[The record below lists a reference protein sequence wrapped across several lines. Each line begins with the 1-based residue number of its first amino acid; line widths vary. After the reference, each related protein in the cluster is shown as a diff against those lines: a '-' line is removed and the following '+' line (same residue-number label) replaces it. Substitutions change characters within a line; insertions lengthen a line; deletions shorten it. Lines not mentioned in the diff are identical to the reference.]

1 MTFNENADI
10 SGGKVSSRGGG
21 GNRGM
26 KIGGAGGGAAILIAI
41 VVFAIQQ
48 FTGVDVSNVA
58 GGLTGLQGGE
68 IDTSGDSALHCTAA
82 EANKDANCRIQ
93 GAAASLQT
101 YWAGQVKG
109 YTDPQGIVIFDQ
121 STQTGCGA
129 ASTDM
134 GPFYCPSDQT
144 IYIDP
149 AFYDQLATQFHDNAG
164 DLAQLY
170 VIGHEWG
177 HHIQNITG
185 TMKGKNLSATGAASD
200 SVRLELQADCYAGA
214 WIGDATTVK
223 DENGNTFL
231 EPVTS
236 AQIDD
241 ALKAAAAV
249 GDDHIQETVQGQAN
263 PESFTHGTSA
273 QRQKWF
279 NTGLD
284 GSPGQCQTFGIP
296 VAQLG

>member
-10 SGGKVSSRGGG
+10 SSGKTSRRAG
-21 GNRGM
+21 RGM
-26 KIGGAGGGAAILIAI
+26 KVGGGAGGGAIIIAI
-41 VVFAIQQ
+41 IVLLVQH
-48 FTGVDVSNVA
+48 FTGVDVSGAA
-58 GGLTGLQGGE
+58 GGLTGLQGQD

-101 YWAGQVKG
+101 YWGGQVRG
-109 YTDPQGIVIFDQ
+109 YTDPQGIVIFDR
-121 STQTGCGA
+121 STSTGCGS

-134 GPFYCPSDQT
+134 GPFYCPNDQT

-149 AFYDQLATQFHDNAG
+149 AFYDELAQQFGDKAG
-164 DLAQLY
+164 ALAQLY

-185 TMKGKNLSATGAASD
+185 TMKGKNLQATGASSD

-214 WIGDATTVK
+214 WIGDASTTK
-223 DENGNTFL
+223 DENGQTYL
-231 EPVTS
+231 EPVTD
-236 AQIDD
+236 AQIND
-241 ALKAAAAV
+241 ALSAAAAV

-279 NTGLD
+279 NTGLN
-284 GSPGQCQTFGIP
+284 GSPGSCQTFGIP
-296 VAQLG
+296 ASQLG